1 MVRKTFLDGV
11 THSEK
16 HTLGLFLAPLIPC
29 QIPPPIAPIE
39 NAPPKS
45 FKMTYGLSPTLAP
58 VKLFA
63 DFLPWGFR
71 VRGDVP
77 GVSSVISSRH
87 DVLLDIKGPG
97 DVSGQ
102 KSVFEIDF
110 FLLVRVSSI
119 HSCGVACLGGYAL
132 VSRGGFEGRWI
143 CYDKSNDDFLG
154 LAGGNKVERENG
166 SKGAGGIKKK
176 SGFIF
181 YVLFFLF
188 PLYVYT
194 IPHTTVP
201 SSTIPRS

>member
-1 MVRKTFLDGV
+1 MK
-11 THSEK
+11 K

-58 VKLFA
+58 GKLFA

-87 DVLLDIKGPG
+87 DVLLDKKGPG

-110 FLLVRVSSI
+110 FPCSSVVDSQLWGSVSQWI
-119 HSCGVACLGGYAL
+119 CVGC
-132 VSRGGFEGRWI
+132 RGGDLKGDGFVMTRVMMTFWVLRVETRWKEKMGQKGR
-143 CYDKSNDDFLG
+143 
-154 LAGGNKVERENG
+154 VE
-166 SKGAGGIKKK
+166 
-176 SGFIF
+176 
-181 YVLFFLF
+181 
-188 PLYVYT
+188 
-194 IPHTTVP
+194 
-201 SSTIPRS
+201 